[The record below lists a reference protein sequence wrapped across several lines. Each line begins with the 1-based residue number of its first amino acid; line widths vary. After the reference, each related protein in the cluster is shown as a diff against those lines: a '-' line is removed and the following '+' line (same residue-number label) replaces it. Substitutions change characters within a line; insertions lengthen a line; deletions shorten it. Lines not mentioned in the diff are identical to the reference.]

1 MNKKTL
7 LKVLR
12 TGLVA
17 MTASS
22 SVVAYNQT
30 APVPQT
36 TPGAGNQRAEQ
47 IARSSEMAQSA
58 YRFIIKQSEKLSDP
72 KLQAQTFDAL
82 ANPQT
87 CIFHRAHLNAAQR
100 QSIVNQLLAAGL
112 LNPADNDTF
121 PGGLINGVFPPVL
134 NDNSACP
141 HLPLAFY
148 AAPGSNFGSH
158 HSYPGGLVVHEA
170 NNDVADLNRAAEY
183 RHVYGHVNEEGIP
196 TVNPEAGSPDVHQTE
211 SAVYIDPD
219 IILGAP
225 LWHDWAKPIVLQWNA
240 DGTIFQ
246 ELQIGGPGLS
256 TGGHHILSLAEAM
269 ARGLSPAFIDVQA
282 CAHSTPTEGD
292 EPNVV
297 AWIRAAAIIA
307 QQDPI
312 AKGYLTK
319 DSTGAYRL
327 PAFRQTGSVDLLS
340 AGQMNLLAEMTIHN
354 LSDADWV
361 YGDQAVDN
369 MQVVLADLA
378 PDFGVDPTNTAVFN
392 NTFRNVVLAH
402 YPAESIYMTY
412 TQKGKDGVR
421 AMIEKL
427 VESGVL
433 GK

>member
-1 MNKKTL
+1 MRTPRLGDSIYTGIL
-7 LKVLR
+7 LATICTPVF
-12 TGLVA
+12 A
-17 MTASS
+17 MG
-22 SVVAYNQT
+22 QT
-30 APVPQT
+30 PSTNQT
-36 TPGAGNQRAEQ
+36 TPGAGNRRAEE
-47 IARSSEMAQSA
+47 IARSSPMVQSA
-58 YRFIIKQSEKLSDP
+58 YQFIINQSEQLSDA

-82 ANPQT
+82 ANPLT
-87 CIFHRAHLNAAQR
+87 CIAHRANLTPAKR
-100 QSIVNQLLAAGL
+100 QAIVNQLLAAGL
-112 LNPADNDTF
+112 LNPSDEQSF
-121 PGGLINGVFPPVL
+121 PGGLITGVFPPVL
-134 NDNSACP
+134 NDNTSCP
-141 HLPLAFY
+141 HLPQAFY

-158 HSYPGGLVVHEA
+158 HSYPGGLPVHEA
-170 NNDVADLNRAAEY
+170 NNDVADLNRADEY
-183 RHVYGHVNEEGIP
+183 RHVYGHVNAQGVP
-196 TVNPEAGSPDVHQTE
+196 TVNPDAGQPDVPQAKT
-211 SAVYIDPD
+211 AIFIDQD

-269 ARGLSPAFIDVQA
+269 VRGLSPAFIDVQA

-312 AKGYLTK
+312 AKGYLVK

-327 PAFRQTGSVDLLS
+327 PAFRKTGSVDLLS

-354 LSDADWV
+354 LSDADWI
-361 YGDQAVDN
+361 YGDQAVLN
-369 MQVVLADLA
+369 MQVILADLA
-378 PDFGVDPTNTAVFN
+378 PDFGIDPSNTAVFN
-392 NTFRNVVLAH
+392 NSFRNVVLAN
-402 YPAESIYMTY
+402 YPAESIYITY
-412 TQKGKDGVR
+412 TQKGEAGVK

-427 VESGVL
+427 AESGAF